1 MAHRSLLI
9 PHRYHHNNNF
19 NFYLKEHNLKHSEN
33 LKGASCKYVS
43 SPSNRTSA
51 ASAGREFQKKF
62 KFN

>member
-33 LKGASCKYVS
+33 FKGASCKYGFVS
-43 SPSNRTSA
+43 QQQDLGHFRWKRIS
-51 ASAGREFQKKF
+51 EKVLI
-62 KFN
+62 